1 MNMSM
6 NVQQTINELC
16 SVSVEDR
23 LRIVHAVW
31 DSLPEDAEAPVS
43 PEQRA
48 ELNRRIDAYEAN
60 PDDLLTWDQVLE
72 QLRGRL

>member
-1 MNMSM
+1 M
-6 NVQQTINELC
+6 NVEQTINELC

-31 DSLPEDAEAPVS
+31 DSLPEDTEVPLS

-60 PDDLLTWDQVLE
+60 PDDLLTWDRVLE
-72 QLRGRL
+72 QLRGRV